1 MIKKQAKENAVRNGD
16 MFYHYIINGYLCIG
30 KKVGDEKTIYYYNP
44 DFKFYTPGI
53 FKSEK
58 YATQMDPEN
67 KTRISFFIK
76 PDENMKNIKYKPNG
90 MKC

>member
-1 MIKKQAKENAVRNGD
+1 MDGHRRVRPR
-16 MFYHYIINGYLCIG
+16 LCFRG
-30 KKVGDEKTIYYYNP
+30 T
-44 DFKFYTPGI
+44 
-53 FKSEK
+53 EK

-76 PDENMKNIKYKPNG
+76 PDENMKDIKYKPNG